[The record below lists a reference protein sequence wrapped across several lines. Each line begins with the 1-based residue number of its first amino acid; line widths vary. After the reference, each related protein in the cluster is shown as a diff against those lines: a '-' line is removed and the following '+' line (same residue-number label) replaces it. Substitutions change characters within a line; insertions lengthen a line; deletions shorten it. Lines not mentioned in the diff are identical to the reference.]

1 MTRRELSE
9 CLVEDRKRTL
19 GNTRLYHIIFI
30 ALTQH
35 AAWVRWKY
43 VKFMRKAAFYE
54 SKFLDGRHLYGFP
67 MIWYMLRK
75 NLIGNKLG
83 FEMGGGVQTIGKGL
97 AVYHNGP
104 IVIHGKSKIGEY
116 CSLHGDNCIGNDG
129 ISDECPVIGAHVDIG
144 VGAKIIGNVHIGDN
158 CTIGA
163 GAVVITDFPDEGS
176 VIAGVPARKV
186 K

>member
-67 MIWYMLRK
+67 MIWYVHGLFHSEAAQKSCR
-75 NLIGNKLG
+75 LCARIW
-83 FEMGGGVQTIGKGL
+83 GVEN
-97 AVYHNGP
+97 VYF
-104 IVIHGKSKIGEY
+104 KESY
-116 CSLHGDNCIGNDG
+116 
-129 ISDECPVIGAHVDIG
+129 
-144 VGAKIIGNVHIGDN
+144 
-158 CTIGA
+158 
-163 GAVVITDFPDEGS
+163 
-176 VIAGVPARKV
+176 
-186 K
+186 

>member
-83 FEMGGGVQTIGKGL
+83 FEMGGGGYKQSEKDWLYTTMARLSSMESRKLGSTAL
-97 AVYHNGP
+97 YT
-104 IVIHGKSKIGEY
+104 
-116 CSLHGDNCIGNDG
+116 G
-129 ISDECPVIGAHVDIG
+129 ITA
-144 VGAKIIGNVHIGDN
+144 
-158 CTIGA
+158 
-163 GAVVITDFPDEGS
+163 S
-176 VIAGVPARKV
+176 VMMG
-186 K
+186 

>member
-43 VKFMRKAAFYE
+43 VKFMRKAAFCE
-54 SKFLDGRHLYGFP
+54 SKFLDGQHLYGFP

-83 FEMGGGVQTIGKGL
+83 FEMGGDKQSEKDWLYTTMARLSSMESRRSGSTVLYT
-97 AVYHNGP
+97 
-104 IVIHGKSKIGEY
+104 
-116 CSLHGDNCIGNDG
+116 G
-129 ISDECPVIGAHVDIG
+129 ITA
-144 VGAKIIGNVHIGDN
+144 
-158 CTIGA
+158 
-163 GAVVITDFPDEGS
+163 S
-176 VIAGVPARKV
+176 VMMG
-186 K
+186 